1 MKEKISLELKKSTNS
16 KRWKY
21 VILGIILMMLLGTV
35 YSYSVFRLA
44 VQNYFEVDFTSSGLP
59 YMASLAFYSLFM
71 FVTGRFID
79 RFHPRS
85 IMIFGSLLVALG
97 WILSAF
103 APNIYVLTLT
113 YGVISGAG
121 VGIAYGVPMTVVA
134 RWFPEKKGF
143 AVGLVLVGFG
153 LSPLITAPLART
165 IVELVGLTR
174 AFLILGAGF
183 AVFLPVLSYF
193 FEYPELG
200 ASSQIK
206 EEGKSVKV
214 SGYTTKEMIKDKS
227 FKGLYINFI
236 IGTTIGLMLVGMTTS
251 IGVEYVELTATKV
264 TMLMTI
270 FAIFNGMGRPTFGWL
285 TDRLS
290 PRKAMLLSYILIISA
305 ALVMV
310 LFGESNLIVYI
321 IGFAIFWFNLG
332 GWLAIAPASTMN
344 MYGTGHYSQNYG
356 LVFTAYGIGA
366 VTGVITSGMLIDAHG
381 NYKLLFYYIIAL
393 CLVGIFSTLNFIK
406 PKNA

>member
-1 MKEKISLELKKSTNS
+1 MKDHINLDLKRNDNR

-21 VILGIILMMLLGTV
+21 VMLGIILMMMLGTV

-59 YMASLAFYSLFM
+59 YMASLAFYSFFM
-71 FVTGRFID
+71 FITGRFID
-79 RFHPRS
+79 RFHPRN
-85 IMIFGSLLVALG
+85 IMIVGSLLVALG
-97 WILSAF
+97 WILSSF
-103 APNIYVLTLT
+103 ASNIYVLTLT

-121 VGIAYGVPMTVVA
+121 VGITYGVPMTVVS

-153 LSPLITAPLART
+153 LSPLITAPLARM
-165 IVELVGLTR
+165 IVEIFGLNR
-174 AFLILGAGF
+174 AFLILGS
-183 AVFLPVLSYF
+183 VFSILLPLISYF
-193 FEYPELG
+193 FEYPKLET
-200 ASSQIK
+200 SSQTK
-206 EEGKSVKV
+206 KTVQSLKV
-214 SGYTTKEMIKDKS
+214 SGYTTKEMLNDKS
-227 FKGLYINFI
+227 FKGLYLNFI

-251 IGVEYVELTATKV
+251 IGVEYVKLTPITV
-264 TMLMTI
+264 TMFMTI
-270 FAIFNGMGRPTFGWL
+270 FAIFNGMGRPIFGWL

-290 PRKAMLLSYILIISA
+290 PRKAMLVSYILIIGA
-305 ALVMV
+305 AFIMI
-310 LFGESNLIVYI
+310 LFGENNTVVYI

-344 MYGTGHYSQNYG
+344 MYGTLHYSQNYG

-366 VTGVITSGMLIDAHG
+366 VTGVITSGILIDAHG

-406 PKNA
+406 SKNM

>member
-1 MKEKISLELKKSTNS
+1 MKDHINLKKNDNR

-21 VILGIILMMLLGTV
+21 VMLGIILMMMLGTV

-59 YMASLAFYSLFM
+59 YMASLAFYSFFM
-71 FVTGRFID
+71 FITGRFID
-79 RFHPRS
+79 RFHPRN
-85 IMIFGSLLVALG
+85 IMIVGSLLVALG
-97 WILSAF
+97 WILSSF
-103 APNIYVLTLT
+103 ASNIYVLTLT

-121 VGIAYGVPMTVVA
+121 VGITYGVPMTVVS

-153 LSPLITAPLART
+153 LSPLITAPLARM
-165 IVELVGLTR
+165 IVEIFGLNR
-174 AFLILGAGF
+174 AFLILGS
-183 AVFLPVLSYF
+183 VFSILLPLISYF
-193 FEYPELG
+193 FEYPKLET
-200 ASSQIK
+200 SSQTK
-206 EEGKSVKV
+206 KTVQSLKV
-214 SGYTTKEMIKDKS
+214 SGYTTKEMLNDKS
-227 FKGLYINFI
+227 FKGLYLNFI

-251 IGVEYVELTATKV
+251 IGVEYVKLTPITV
-264 TMLMTI
+264 TMFMTI
-270 FAIFNGMGRPTFGWL
+270 FAIFNGMGRPIFGWL

-290 PRKAMLLSYILIISA
+290 PRKAMLVSYILIIGA
-305 ALVMV
+305 AFIMI
-310 LFGESNLIVYI
+310 LFGENNTVVYI

-344 MYGTGHYSQNYG
+344 MYGTLHYSQNYG

-366 VTGVITSGMLIDAHG
+366 VTGVITSGILIDAHG

-406 PKNA
+406 SKNM